1 MSSTRYS
8 EERAE
13 TSIEVARRAA
23 DRAETRML
31 IDGQLVPSTSGGEFD
46 NLSPAT
52 GARLGRTAAAG
63 PEDMNRAVA
72 AARRA
77 FDETDWSSN
86 RRLRAR
92 CLDQLQTAIEA
103 EREDLREEL
112 IAEVG
117 CPVMTTHSAQ
127 LDWPLADGLSY
138 PARLLLDFDWDRP
151 LEGGGLFGERN
162 VRTVVK
168 EAVGVVAAI
177 TPSNFPIEVILNKL
191 GPALA
196 TGNTV
201 VLKPDPNTPWN
212 ATRLG
217 RLIAERTDIPPGVVN
232 VVPTPSNDVAAILGT
247 DPRVDMI
254 SFTGSTAVG
263 KLLMRQGADTMKRMF
278 LELGGKSVS
287 IVLDD
292 APPAAVIGSAVGV
305 CVHAGQACAAT
316 TRMLVHRS
324 RYDEAVASV
333 TAAYQV
339 VPVGDPVHPETLVG
353 PVISAAQKTRVLDAI
368 EQARRDGAE
377 ITTGGGAVPDLP
389 DHLAGGHY
397 IAPTVVVG
405 VDNNAA
411 IAQQEVFGPVLVI
424 IAFDDDDEA
433 VRIANDSAYGLAGA
447 VSSRSLERGMSIA
460 RRIRTGS
467 FGVNGGMFYG
477 ADAPFGGYKSS
488 GVGRQCGVEGFE
500 QYPRVSAVLD
510 VGFPGHSAPLFGPI
524 SSTRLTGAVPGASR
538 GLCERTLRREAAV
551 TLTTRHDGVV
561 GVDDE
566 PANAAVVERCP
577 AVDLRIAS
585 PAQIPARHRHRQ
597 PGPQRLDL
605 IQRGRCVR
613 R

>member
-1 MSSTRYS
+1 MSSTKYS
-8 EERAE
+8 EERTE
-13 TSIEVARRAA
+13 TSVDVGRRAGR
-23 DRAETRML
+23 RAESRML
-31 IDGQLVPSTSGGEFD
+31 IDGQLVPSASGAEFD

-52 GARLGRTAAAG
+52 GRLLGRTAAAD
-63 PEDMNRAVA
+63 PHDMNRAIA

-92 CLDQLQTAIEA
+92 CLDELQAALEA
-103 EREDLREEL
+103 EQEELRDEL

-117 CPVMTTHSAQ
+117 CPAMTTQTAQ
-127 LDWPLADGLSY
+127 LDWPLADGLRY
-138 PARLLLDFDWDRP
+138 PARLLLDFDWERT
-151 LEGGGLFGERN
+151 LEGGGLLGERN

-232 VVPTPSNDVAAILGT
+232 VVPTPSNEVAAILGT

-263 KLLMRQGADTMKRMF
+263 KMLMRQGADSMKRTF

-292 APPAAVIGSAVGV
+292 APPAAIIGSAVGV

-316 TRMLVHRS
+316 SRMLVHRS
-324 RYDEAVASV
+324 RYDDAVADI
-333 TAAYQV
+333 TAAYRA
-339 VPVGDPVHPETLVG
+339 VPVGDPANPETLVG
-353 PVISAAQKTRVLDAI
+353 PVVSAAQKQRVLDAVQ
-368 EQARRDGAE
+368 QARQDGAE
-377 ITTGGGAVPDLP
+377 VTTGGGVVQNLP
-389 DHLAGGHY
+389 EHLASGHY
-397 IAPTVVVG
+397 VAPTVIAG
-405 VDNNAA
+405 VDNSAA
-411 IAQQEVFGPVLVI
+411 IAQQEVFGPVLVVMP
-424 IAFDDDDEA
+424 FDDDDEA

-447 VSSRSLERGMSIA
+447 VTSRSLERGMSIA

-477 ADAPFGGYKSS
+477 ADAPFGGYKHS
-488 GVGRQCGVEGFE
+488 GIGRQCGVEGFE
-500 QYPRVSAVLD
+500 QYLETKTIAHRIPR
-510 VGFPGHSAPLFGPI
+510 
-524 SSTRLTGAVPGASR
+524 
-538 GLCERTLRREAAV
+538 
-551 TLTTRHDGVV
+551 
-561 GVDDE
+561 
-566 PANAAVVERCP
+566 
-577 AVDLRIAS
+577 
-585 PAQIPARHRHRQ
+585 QK
-597 PGPQRLDL
+597 
-605 IQRGRCVR
+605 
-613 R
+613 